1 MRIFAKAK
9 INCMHDKVYI
19 AGIGAISAIGQNV
32 AETLESLKTSKHGVG
47 PLEYIDTIYKDK
59 IPFAEVKKTN
69 DELKAQ
75 LGIPA
80 EKVITRTSLFG
91 MIAAGEAVKNSGL
104 DLSNYR
110 CGIVSATSVGGMDL
124 SERFYDEFYADNSAG
139 NIEGIKG
146 HDCADSTE
154 HIADYLGIKD
164 YLATISTACS
174 SSANS
179 IMFGSRLIKNDIVDV
194 VVAGGTDSLTRFTLN
209 GFNTLMILDKNHC
222 KPFDAN
228 RAGLNLGEGAGFVVL
243 VSEKILKDLIKKPL
257 AEVKGYGNAND
268 AYHQT
273 ASSPEG
279 QGAFLAM
286 TKALEVS
293 GLQPC
298 DIDYINVHG
307 TGTGNNDLSEGVAM
321 KRIFGD
327 HIPLFSSTKPFTGH
341 TLGAAGGVEAVI
353 SVLAIQNKLIF
364 PNLNFL
370 EPMPELGISPVTKL
384 TEPCRV
390 ENVLSNSFGFGGNNS
405 TLIISAVK

>member
-1 MRIFAKAK
+1 M
-9 INCMHDKVYI
+9 NDKVYI
-19 AGIGAISAIGQNV
+19 AGIGMISAIGQNV
-32 AETLESLKTSKHGVG
+32 TETLESLKTSRHGVG
-47 PLEYIDTIYKDK
+47 RLENIDTVYKDK

-69 DELKAQ
+69 EELKIQ
-75 LGIPA
+75 LGLDA
-80 EKVITRTSLFG
+80 NKTITRTSLFG
-91 MIAAGEAVKNSGL
+91 MIAAHEAVQNSGI
-104 DLSNYR
+104 DVKQFR

-124 SERFYDEFYADNSAG
+124 SERFYDEFYSDNNAG
-139 NIEGIKG
+139 DINGIKG

-154 HIADYLGIKD
+154 HIADFLGIKD
-164 YLATISTACS
+164 YLGTISTACS

-222 KPFDAN
+222 RPFDAN

-243 VSEKILKDLIKKPL
+243 VSQRLLNKINARPL
-257 AEVKGYGNAND
+257 AEVAGYGNAND

-273 ASSPEG
+273 ASSPDG

-286 TKALEVS
+286 SKALAVS
-293 GLQPC
+293 GLRPD

-307 TGTGNNDLSEGVAM
+307 TGTGNNDLSEGIAM
-321 KRIFGD
+321 KRIFGEKT
-327 HIPLFSSTKPFTGH
+327 PLFSSTKAFTGH

-353 SVLAIQNKLIF
+353 SVLAIQNNLIF

-370 EPMPELGISPVTKL
+370 EPIPEINISPVTSL
-384 TEPCRV
+384 I
-390 ENVLSNSFGFGGNNS
+390 ENVKVDHVLSNSFGFGGNNS
-405 TLIISAVK
+405 TLILSRPVW